1 MRIEWLGRA
10 VADAHGRASA
20 NDRILSELW
29 LCCLCHV
36 GLLSAS
42 ILVVLPGSGS
52 LPDYGLTAC
61 QRKHP
66 FEWRVPVQRMRTLRQ
81 VTQPSSFSNS
91 EMSTV
96 TTR

>member
-1 MRIEWLGRA
+1 VRIEWLGRA
-10 VADAHGRASA
+10 VAEAHGRASA
-20 NDRILSELW
+20 GDRILSELW

-52 LPDYGLTAC
+52 LPDYDHTASGS
-61 QRKHP
+61 KHP
-66 FEWRVPVQRMRTLRQ
+66 FEGQASGQRMRTLRQ